1 LPTSVLV
8 CNSKALVVVIMWTK
22 FAAFALLTQHV
33 ASQNI
38 NVGRLLRFSCSQ
50 LVIERTDPLVNP
62 GMNPSTH
69 VHQIVG
75 GNSFNVTVSSLAR
88 TCSPPSLTSPDGPRP
103 NGPLCRIDLHNL
115 YLLRRLQQLLDRQL
129 VLPLPRKRLI
139 QTRPTALQLCRHRR
153 CPTAHG
159 RRHYTLLHD
168 ALWWRRQARESG
180 CF

>member
-1 LPTSVLV
+1 MGNSNRIAQLKMRSVSLNSASITAGDCSPADWLPDKIRRAGSEEGLAFCQPEPGTYTRREKMQRRFIFGSFSDTVLPTSVLV
-8 CNSKALVVVIMWTK
+8 YNFNAVVAVTMWTN

-75 GNSFNVTVSSLAR
+75 GNSFNVTVS
-88 TCSPPSLTSPDGPRP
+88 PPASA
-103 NGPLCRIDLHNL
+103 
-115 YLLRRLQQLLDRQL
+115 L
-129 VLPLPRKRLI
+129 VLY
-139 QTRPTALQLCRHRR
+139 RH
-153 CPTAHG
+153 
-159 RRHYTLLHD
+159 
-168 ALWWRRQARESG
+168 
-180 CF
+180 